1 MTADLQKRLIQFA
14 IHTLTVLAE
23 DREWNSD
30 TIDALNA
37 GATELELCTFDDGY
51 FKSLVTKDDDKPVHI
66 HPFDQGELITLLE
79 AARVA
84 LADADT
90 FDAIAESL
98 DISDEE
104 LKSLQEKLNNHM
116 NK

>member
-14 IHTLTVLAE
+14 IHTLSVLE
-23 DREWNSD
+23 SDRDWNSD
-30 TIDALNA
+30 TIDAVNA
-37 GATELELCTFDDGY
+37 GATELELCTFDDDGY
-51 FKSLVTKDDDKPVHI
+51 FKSIVTESGEDIRV
-66 HPFDQGELITLLE
+66 HPFTQEELIALLE

-84 LADADT
+84 LADANTYDY
-90 FDAIAESL
+90 IALSFG
-98 DISDEE
+98 ISDDG